1 MKKVYI
7 LFLISFIFIVS
18 GCSNTK
24 DLTNYDKIELTTDN
38 IYDYIDVVR
47 LSGSFDGKT
56 AYLKYVFESEDEK
69 YVFEDVSFD
78 TKIIECYNY
87 NILFGTEVSDNI
99 YIEQN
104 KVELDSKG
112 NSADITVTQSVNNK
126 INSLCS
132 AASELFTVSN
142 LKGYVYI
149 PWD

>member
-104 KVELDSKG
+104 KIKLDSKG
-112 NSADITVTQSVNNK
+112 NSADITVTQ
-126 INSLCS
+126 
-132 AASELFTVSN
+132 
-142 LKGYVYI
+142 
-149 PWD
+149 

>member
-56 AYLKYVFESEDEK
+56 AYLKYVFE
-69 YVFEDVSFD
+69 DVSFD

-104 KVELDSKG
+104 KVKLDSKG

>member
-104 KVELDSKG
+104 KVKLDSKG

-132 AASELFTVSN
+132 AASALLTVSN
-142 LKGYVYI
+142 LKASVYI

>member
-69 YVFEDVSFD
+69 YVFEDV
-78 TKIIECYNY
+78 
-87 NILFGTEVSDNI
+87 
-99 YIEQN
+99 
-104 KVELDSKG
+104 
-112 NSADITVTQSVNNK
+112 
-126 INSLCS
+126 
-132 AASELFTVSN
+132 
-142 LKGYVYI
+142 
-149 PWD
+149 